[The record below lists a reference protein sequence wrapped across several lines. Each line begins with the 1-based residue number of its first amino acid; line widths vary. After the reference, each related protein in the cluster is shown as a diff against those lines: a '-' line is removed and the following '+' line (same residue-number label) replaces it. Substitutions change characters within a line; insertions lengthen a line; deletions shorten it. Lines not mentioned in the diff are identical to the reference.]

1 MRAMARAILLLNTL
15 ILLIGVALMAFFVS
29 GGSEVNADGLLVEEF
44 WAWGLGIWLVIAS
57 LVGYLIW
64 GIVRLIA
71 WRRSR

>member
-1 MRAMARAILLLNTL
+1 MNTAIPLV
-15 ILLIGVALMAFFVS
+15 GVALMAFFVS
-29 GGSEVNADGLLVEEF
+29 TGAEVEADGLIVEEF

-71 WRRSR
+71 WWRSR